1 VNWGARSRAE
11 TGAARERRRAGAFAG
26 AAAAGAR
33 RRAGAFAAAA
43 EARRRTWAFA
53 GAAACAVLAGCG
65 GAAPGVLEVRVAD
78 HDATAFGVA
87 DGRAVTVA
95 HVLRAGQPVFVGGR
109 RARVLRVDRRLD
121 IALLAIPG
129 VHGTLQRGT
138 AVAGDRATVRVVRA
152 GGATSLRATVR
163 RAISA
168 HIGGQVRPALELT
181 AGVMPGDSGAPVVDG
196 DGRVVGIVFAQA
208 SDAEPLTYA
217 LDARALGT
225 LLGT

>member
-1 VNWGARSRAE
+1 
-11 TGAARERRRAGAFAG
+11 
-26 AAAAGAR
+26 
-33 RRAGAFAAAA
+33 
-43 EARRRTWAFA
+43 
-53 GAAACAVLAGCG
+53 
-65 GAAPGVLEVRVAD
+65 
-78 HDATAFGVA
+78 
-87 DGRAVTVA
+87 
-95 HVLRAGQPVFVGGR
+95 
-109 RARVLRVDRRLD
+109 
-121 IALLAIPG
+121 
-129 VHGTLQRGT
+129 
-138 AVAGDRATVRVVRA
+138 VRA